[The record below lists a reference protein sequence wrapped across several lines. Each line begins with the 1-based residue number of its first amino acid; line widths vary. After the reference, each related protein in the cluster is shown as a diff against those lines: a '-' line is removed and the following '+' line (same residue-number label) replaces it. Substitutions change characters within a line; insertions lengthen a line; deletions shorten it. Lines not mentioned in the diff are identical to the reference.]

1 MRRQVWRQA
10 GLASLPIPR
19 EIGHV
24 LVVSFPTAMPASA
37 TGSMLECLDPSE
49 RERWNRFQAPRVK
62 GEFLVGK
69 AMARRI
75 LGSALGLR
83 AGDVRFTHNA
93 KGKPELADGAYAF
106 NLSHSHGWALFAL
119 TPSGRIGVD
128 IERVRPVTDL
138 MDLARRYFTP
148 AEVEAIGIADS
159 AAQLELFYRVW
170 TRKEAFIKAHGL
182 GVAYGLDRVEVSMDQ
197 EVKPHFAR
205 LGEGENPL
213 TWSLEHLEP
222 APGYVGALACDVGL
236 ADLMLVHCVGW
247 MD

>member
-1 MRRQVWRQA
+1 MPRQVWRQA
-10 GLASLPIPR
+10 GLASIPIPR
-19 EIGHV
+19 QIGHV
-24 LVVSFPTAMPASA
+24 LVVSFSTAVSASD
-37 TGSMLECLDPSE
+37 TGPMLECLDASE
-49 RERWNRFQAPRVK
+49 RERWNRFQSPRVK
-62 GEFLVGK
+62 GEFLAGK

-75 LGSALGLR
+75 LGLALGLGAR
-83 AGDVRFTHNA
+83 DVRFTHNA
-93 KGKPELADGAYAF
+93 KGKPELADGPFAF

-148 AEVEAIGIADS
+148 VEVGAIGMADS
-159 AAQLELFYRVW
+159 SAQLDLFYRVW

-182 GVAYGLDRVEVSMDQ
+182 GVAYGLDRVAVSTDQ

-205 LGEGENPL
+205 LGEGEDPL
-213 TWSLEHLEP
+213 AWSLEHLEP
-222 APGYVGALACDVGL
+222 APGYVGALACDTRL
-236 ADLMLVHCVGW
+236 ADLMLVHCLDW